1 MQNYEQILSELGID
15 VPEDKKAELK
25 KKMADNY
32 KAISDYNNVVK
43 KRDEYKT
50 SLDDV
55 QGKLDAFKDVDVDDL
70 KTQIATLTN
79 DLQAEKNAR
88 AEDARK
94 AQQESTVSEFLN
106 GKKFV
111 NPITEKAIRQSLI
124 EELDKDT
131 AKGKSIE
138 DIFKGLV
145 TDADGN
151 DIPNILVDEKQQQAQ
166 QQRAKFTTTFAGTG
180 TGGTYTKQD
189 FRKMNLDERLRLK
202 QNDPELYA
210 QLSQ

>member
-1 MQNYEQILSELGID
+1 MQNYEQILSELGIE
-15 VPEDKKAELK
+15 VPEDKKAGLK
-25 KKMADNY
+25 KKMAENY
-32 KAISDYNNVVK
+32 KAISDYNKVVE
-43 KRDEYKT
+43 KRDEYKE

-79 DLQAEKNAR
+79 DLQAEKDAR

-94 AQQESTVSEFLN
+94 AQQETTVSEFLS

-145 TDADGN
+145 TDKDGK
-151 DIPNILVDEKQQQAQ
+151 DIPNILVDEKQQQAN
-166 QQRAKFTTTFAGTG
+166 QQRARFTTTFAGTG
-180 TGGTYTKQD
+180 TGGTYTKAD
-189 FRKMNLDERLRLK
+189 FKKMSLDERIRMKESDPDLYK
-202 QNDPELYA
+202 QLT
-210 QLSQ
+210 Q

>member
-15 VPEDKKAELK
+15 IPEDKKSELK
-25 KKMADNY
+25 KKMAENY
-32 KAISDYNNVVK
+32 KTISDYNKVTE

-50 SLDDV
+50 SLDDL

-70 KTQIATLTN
+70 KSQIATLTTN
-79 DLQAEKNAR
+79 LQAEKDAR
-88 AEDARK
+88 TADARK
-94 AQQESTVSEFLN
+94 AQQETTVSEFLN

-131 AKGKSIE
+131 AKGRSID

-166 QQRAKFTTTFAGTG
+166 QQRARFTTTFAGTG
-180 TGGTYTKQD
+180 TGGTYTKTD
-189 FRKMNLDERLRLK
+189 FKKMSLDERIRLK
-202 QNDPELYA
+202 ESDPDLYK
-210 QLSQ
+210 QLTH